1 MEVSIPPPTLTSF
14 ISVPNSDFH
23 TSRASSINDEL
34 RSAVHAEYEEYQLST
49 KLYVNT
55 DPASTRTRAIE
66 NNTPEYAARYID
78 EKNVIHPMAITF
90 KRAEGDQSALTR
102 SATAEQGIYGT
113 YLPEQMLGIQ
123 DDGGTRGWGSFWK
136 GVKKVFGSVTDAF
149 EDLAA
154 GTVEWNVDLD
164 FGLNWNIFKYPSDN
178 ASDEVKKNIEEINK
192 QGLKLIEF
200 NERQLLGKKL
210 DNDSEVMEYTKQY
223 LHLTAFKFIPF
234 TVKAQKKAIISSQL
248 DEFAEKYG
256 RAPINN
262 DADFQT
268 LKSMTLEKI
277 KTIDK
282 QELYKLCKKAM

>member
-1 MEVSIPPPTLTSF
+1 M
-14 ISVPNSDFH
+14 
-23 TSRASSINDEL
+23 
-34 RSAVHAEYEEYQLST
+34 
-49 KLYVNT
+49 
-55 DPASTRTRAIE
+55 
-66 NNTPEYAARYID
+66 
-78 EKNVIHPMAITF
+78 
-90 KRAEGDQSALTR
+90 
-102 SATAEQGIYGT
+102 
-113 YLPEQMLGIQ
+113 
-123 DDGGTRGWGSFWK
+123 
-136 GVKKVFGSVTDAF
+136 
-149 EDLAA
+149 
-154 GTVEWNVDLD
+154 
-164 FGLNWNIFKYPSDN
+164 
-178 ASDEVKKNIEEINK
+178 KKNIEEINK

-282 QELYKLCKKAM
+282 QELYKLCKKVM

>member
-1 MEVSIPPPTLTSF
+1 M
-14 ISVPNSDFH
+14 PNSDFH

-78 EKNVIHPMAITF
+78 EKNVIHPMTITF

-102 SATAEQGIYGT
+102 SATAEQGIYCT
-113 YLPEQMLGIQ
+113 YLPEQMLGLQ
-123 DDGGTRGWGSFWK
+123 NDPATRNVLDDIWN
-136 GVKKVFGSVTDAF
+136 GVKNVFGSVTDAY

-223 LHLTAFKFIPF
+223 LHLTAFHFVPF

-248 DEFAEKYG
+248 DEFAKKYG

-282 QELYKLCKKAM
+282 QELYKLFKKVM